1 MQNLYQFGHA
11 ICVCTDIMIQVTIA
25 NHVDSGYARDVHLHH
40 PVNSYYVG
48 FPAPNPASMKGADRP
63 PNQMECALRS
73 IRYRPACL
81 RHCASA

>member
-1 MQNLYQFGHA
+1 MGASAFLKSVDFTVFTVNVKTIAPMQNLYQFGHA

-48 FPAPNPASMKGADRP
+48 FPAP
-63 PNQMECALRS
+63 
-73 IRYRPACL
+73 
-81 RHCASA
+81 